1 MKYRVLINGRNQ
13 LLVTDFI
20 QHTENFFDT
29 LSTSELW
36 QDITN
41 HLKYFRPEVYVCFVE
56 PEYEKTVGQLNNL
69 KTEGFIDDT
78 VIVLI
83 GDSATCDQLEQK
95 ARFAADIIIRRPVT
109 PDNLALRITRYF
121 DDINEAKERVKAR
134 QLERQQRAEAEQ
146 AAKEEMAAKREAF
159 IESKA
164 AELMAKEPEV
174 PESAPA
180 AEAPASDVKK
190 HILIVDDDR
199 TILKMLKSALGDTY
213 DVTTMING
221 VMVDKCIETKNV
233 DLMILDYEMPIE
245 TGADIFRRV
254 KKNPKAAHIPVCF
267 LTGVSEREKIMEVMS
282 LKPHGYL
289 LKPIDMDMLTATVKN
304 LTD

>member
-1 MKYRVLINGRNQ
+1 MKYKVLINGRNN
-13 LLVTDFI
+13 LLVNDFI
-20 QHTENFFDT
+20 QHTGGFFET
-29 LSTSELW
+29 ISTSDQWL
-36 QDITN
+36 DIVG
-41 HLKYFRPEVYVCFVE
+41 HFKYFQPEVYVCFVE
-56 PEYEKTVGQLNNL
+56 PEYEKTVGQINNL
-69 KTEGFIDDT
+69 KTEGHITDA
-78 VIVLI
+78 VVVLI

-95 ARFAADIIIRRPVT
+95 ARFSADIIIRRPVS
-109 PDNLALRITRYF
+109 PDNLALKITRYF

-134 QLERQQRAEAEQ
+134 QLERQQKAEAAL
-146 AAKEEMAAKREAF
+146 AAKEEQAAQREAF
-159 IESKA
+159 IQAKT
-164 AELMAKEPEV
+164 AEFMAQEPEV
-174 PESAPA
+174 PETEAPA
-180 AEAPASDVKK
+180 APASDVKK

-213 DVTTMING
+213 EVTTMING